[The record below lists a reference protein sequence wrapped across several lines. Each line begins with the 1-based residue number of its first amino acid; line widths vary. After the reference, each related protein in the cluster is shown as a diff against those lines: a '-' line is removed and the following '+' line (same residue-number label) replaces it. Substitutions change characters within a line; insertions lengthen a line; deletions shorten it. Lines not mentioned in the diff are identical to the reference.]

1 MSECCGVPCGEYLFD
16 HRNGSMLR
24 EWFIDTFV
32 GGPHGIDNPA
42 IDGFFFDD
50 NYGGGGAS
58 EEDPHNV
65 EDCGLSES
73 EKQAVADGWKVNTA
87 AVGQAVLAK
96 GGFAVP
102 FFTLSGRNESSP
114 EVSCQ
119 RDMQRMCNRNATT
132 GRPDLVD
139 QALLFEFSRVDHKAD
154 VGIWHPNGSLPYFE
168 QDLAT
173 FMLVR
178 GAHAWMG
185 YTWSGCTDSGYPSG
199 CGKHSRLPFV
209 FFNKRPHRSW
219 LHSPALRLQY
229 RRGRLPLQALPVPK
243 VPRGPPVRTSG
254 RPRRE
259 LPAPPPPP

>member
-1 MSECCGVPCGEYLFD
+1 MQSCVFSPSTHDAEADALPPTAAV
-16 HRNGSMLR
+16 
-24 EWFIDTFV
+24 
-32 GGPHGIDNPA
+32 
-42 IDGFFFDD
+42 FDD

-102 FFTLSGRNESSP
+102 FFTLSGRNESGP

-119 RDMQRMCNRNATT
+119 RDMQRMCKRNATT

-199 CGKHSRLPFV
+199 CGKRNRLP
-209 FFNKRPHRSW
+209 S
-219 LHSPALRLQY
+219 SPLRLQKRPQRAACTDPHCDCNTVEAECPCKPCRY
-229 RRGRLPLQALPVPK
+229 PKSREDHPYAHPAALDV
-243 VPRGPPVRTSG
+243 SSS
-254 RPRRE
+254 
-259 LPAPPPPP
+259 PPPPLSILH

>member
-1 MSECCGVPCGEYLFD
+1 M
-16 HRNGSMLR
+16 
-24 EWFIDTFV
+24 
-32 GGPHGIDNPA
+32 
-42 IDGFFFDD
+42 
-50 NYGGGGAS
+50 
-58 EEDPHNV
+58 
-65 EDCGLSES
+65 
-73 EKQAVADGWKVNTA
+73 NTA

-199 CGKHSRLPFV
+199 CGKRSSSLSSSSEEASQKLVAQTRIATAIPSRPTALAS
-209 FFNKRPHRSW
+209 RAGTQ
-219 LHSPALRLQY
+219 SPARTT
-229 RRGRLPLQALPVPK
+229 RTHIR
-243 VPRGPPVRTSG
+243 PPST
-254 RPRRE
+254 
-259 LPAPPPPP
+259 